1 MRPCGRASSSVSR
14 SRDSSLRPRR
24 SPPTASSSAGSSSRS
39 RPSAVVLRALDGV
52 DVEVAVGPGTRI
64 RLNGL
69 PATLADIRPGF
80 VAETVHYGVKPA
92 IRLRA
97 FGRVEPVTERG
108 RLVVVRDSA
117 LVLRTGAG
125 RVRIPLTGATLVRRQ
140 GRLVAVRI
148 LRVGMRV
155 EITRSGDGSADM
167 VRVLRAGA

>member
-1 MRPCGRASSSVSR
+1 MWARLVVCLAIAGLVAAPQAVAADRVVERGIVQSV
-14 SRDSSLRPRR
+14 
-24 SPPTASSSAGSSSRS
+24 T
-39 RPSAVVLRALDGV
+39 PSAVVLRALDGV

-69 PATLADIRPGF
+69 PAALTDIRPGF
-80 VAETVHYGVKPA
+80 VAETIHYGIKPA

-108 RLVVVRDSA
+108 RLVVVRGSA
-117 LVLRTGAG
+117 LVLRNGAG
-125 RVRIPLTGATLVRRQ
+125 RRRIPLTGATLVRRQ